1 MRGYYH
7 PIRSLT
13 TPGSHQHADG
23 VFSHLNSV
31 AFFTVCVPDYRYGWD
46 VKADNVSTYSFIIVS
61 NRLPITVK
69 KEDGKLTFTRSSG
82 GLATAMSS
90 LGNTNKTLWI
100 GWPGIPEDELS
111 SADKTRIAKELK
123 KYNCYPV
130 HLSNE
135 VVHAFYEGYANDT
148 LWPLF
153 HYFQESAQ
161 YSEVYWSAYKTANE
175 LFSRAVKRHAEHNA
189 TIWIHDYHFLLL
201 PALIRK
207 QLPDAAIGF
216 FLHILFPSY
225 EIFRLLPERRDILE
239 GMLGADLLGFH
250 IYDYAR
256 HFLSSCLRML
266 GVESSYGLVEYEGR
280 TILTDAFPIG
290 IDYRKFI
297 NTLKTPEAKH
307 EIKAISDTYK
317 GRKVILSVDRLD
329 YSKGIL
335 QRLEAFD
342 LFLKENPSYHK
353 KIALVMVA
361 VPSRVAVQTYQNLR
375 DSIELLV
382 SRINGTYGTVDWTP
396 VSYQFRNLPFE
407 QVVALYSNADVMLVT
422 PLRDGMNLVAKEYV
436 ASKQDNKGVL
446 ILSELAGA
454 IDELPEAIRVNPNSI
469 RSIKNA
475 IGTALRMPKTEKRQ
489 RLIAMRRRIS
499 SYTVQRWAADFQ
511 EQLQDIKRY
520 QSEQSEKLLTHADEV
535 KITQQFSK
543 AQERLIILDYDGTIR
558 NFVSSPDPSK
568 AKPPIRLKRLL
579 YKITTHPHTKLCIV
593 SGRTKQALDSW
604 FASMDIMLVAE
615 HGAWVK
621 AGGTWQN
628 IPTSF
633 EEYKPGVI
641 ALLKQYADRT
651 AGAEIEEKDYSIVW
665 HYRNVP
671 TELAHVRNIN
681 VWRDLQTVIAGSD
694 ITLYSGHKVI
704 EIKPE
709 QINKGHAVKRVLADN
724 PADFVLCAG
733 DDYTDEDMFTALS
746 EDAVTIKIG
755 LGSTAAT
762 YQLADNTSLVKL
774 LQDFVK

>member
-1 MRGYYH
+1 
-7 PIRSLT
+7 
-13 TPGSHQHADG
+13 
-23 VFSHLNSV
+23 V
-31 AFFTVCVPDYRYGWD
+31 TVQ
-46 VKADNVSTYSFIIVS
+46 
-61 NRLPITVK
+61 K
-69 KEDGKLTFTRSSG
+69 KDGKLIFTRSSG

-90 LGNTNKTLWI
+90 LDNADKALWI
-100 GWPGIPEDELS
+100 GWPGIPEDDLTAAE
-111 SADKTRIAKELK
+111 KTKIAKELK

-130 HLSNE
+130 HLTNIL
-135 VVHAFYEGYANDT
+135 VQAFYEGYANDT

-161 YSEVYWSAYKTANE
+161 YREAYWSAYKTANE
-175 LFSRAVKRHAEHNA
+175 LFNRAVGQHAKQDA
-189 TIWIHDYHFLLL
+189 TVWIHDYHFLLL
-201 PALIRK
+201 PALLRK
-207 QLPDAAIGF
+207 RIPQASIGF
-216 FLHILFPSY
+216 FLHIPFPSY

-290 IDYRKFI
+290 IDYKKFVS
-297 NTLKTPEAKH
+297 TLRSPEAKD
-307 EIKAISDTYK
+307 EIKAISDTYR

-329 YSKGIL
+329 YSKGIV

-342 LFLKENPSYHK
+342 LFLKENSSYHK

-407 QVVALYSNADVMLVT
+407 QVVALYATADVMLVT

-469 RSIKNA
+469 RSIKSA
-475 IGTALRMPKTEKRQ
+475 IGTALRMPNTEKRQ

-499 SYTVQRWAADFQ
+499 SYTVQRWAADFL
-511 EQLQDIKRY
+511 EQLHDIKQY
-520 QSEQSEKLLTHADEV
+520 QSEQSEKLLTSADET
-535 KITQQFSK
+535 KIIQQFSK
-543 AQERLIILDYDGTIR
+543 AKERLVILDYDGTIR
-558 NFVSSPDPSK
+558 NFVSSPDPNK

-579 YKITTHPHTKLCIV
+579 HKIITYPNTRLCIV

-604 FASMDIMLVAE
+604 FAGMDIMLVAE
-615 HGAWVK
+615 HGAWIK
-621 AGGTWQN
+621 DGKTWQN

-633 EEYKPGVI
+633 DEYKPGI
-641 ALLKQYADRT
+641 MNLLKQYVDRT

-681 VWRDLQTVIAGSD
+681 VWRDLQTIVAGSD

-709 QINKGHAVKRVLADN
+709 KINKGEAVKRVIATN
-724 PADFVLCAG
+724 PAEFIFCAG
-733 DDYTDEDMFTALS
+733 DDYTDEDMFVALP
-746 EDAVTIKIG
+746 ENAVTIKIG

-762 YQLADNTSLVKL
+762 YQLADTVALVRL
-774 LQDFVK
+774 LNDLVAQ